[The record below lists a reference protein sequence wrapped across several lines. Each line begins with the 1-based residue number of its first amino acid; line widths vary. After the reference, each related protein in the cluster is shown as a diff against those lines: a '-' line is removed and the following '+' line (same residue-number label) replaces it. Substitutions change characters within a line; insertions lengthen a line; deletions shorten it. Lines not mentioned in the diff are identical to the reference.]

1 MYNVHNL
8 TIFKSDHSMAPPS
21 DHPCLLLHA
30 LPGEFFVIKLE
41 PAQIAETLKTLFN
54 DAINDGQSF
63 LSITRSSEELS
74 VAGQYREGLPE
85 AYKEL
90 AGWRVIKIAGP
101 MEFNLMGVLAGFVE
115 PLKRAEVPIFAIST
129 WNTDYILVPKDKLAR
144 AIDALKT
151 DGWTF
156 ASEEE

>member
-1 MYNVHNL
+1 
-8 TIFKSDHSMAPPS
+8 
-21 DHPCLLLHA
+21 
-30 LPGEFFVIKLE
+30 
-41 PAQIAETLKTLFN
+41 
-54 DAINDGQSF
+54 
-63 LSITRSSEELS
+63 
-74 VAGQYREGLPE
+74 
-85 AYKEL
+85 
-90 AGWRVIKIAGP
+90 
-101 MEFNLMGVLAGFVE
+101 MGVLAGFVE